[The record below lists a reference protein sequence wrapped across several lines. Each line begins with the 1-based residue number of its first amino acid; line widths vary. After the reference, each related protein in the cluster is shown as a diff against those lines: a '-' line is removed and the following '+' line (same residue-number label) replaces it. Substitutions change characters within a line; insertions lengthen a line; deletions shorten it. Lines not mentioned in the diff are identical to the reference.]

1 MNSKYYIDIEDNIKI
16 DYDPSRKDKRYN
28 LTLGNL
34 STTGWY
40 WSSDNADDLLG
51 FFIRNVNSD
60 FEYDF
65 LREISEKADFASFK
79 KDLLK
84 SASKGGGLYEI
95 SGDNGVWNFTSNLD
109 YIDYEINE
117 IVESRNLKLKTPLK
131 DFIDKIYDLI
141 DINYEDFERKYK
153 QRYIKEVS
161 DVISKSND
169 FEDLYGKLDFYEKSK
184 INDYLKEFINNKIEI
199 AIEKVLNGEK

>member
-51 FFIRNVNSD
+51 FFIRSINSD
-60 FEYDF
+60 FEYNF
-65 LREISEKADFASFK
+65 LREISEKADFATFK

-131 DFIDKIYDLI
+131 DFIDKIYDLT

-169 FEDLYGKLDFYEKSK
+169 FNDLYGKLDFYEKSK

>member
-1 MNSKYYIDIEDNIKI
+1 MDNKYCIDIEDNIKI
-16 DYDPSRKDKRYN
+16 DYDPSRKDKRYS

-40 WSSDNADDLLG
+40 WGSDNVDDLLG
-51 FFIRNVNSD
+51 FFIRSINSD

-65 LREISEKADFASFK
+65 LREISEKADFAVFK

-84 SASKGGGLYEI
+84 SVNKGGGLYEI
-95 SGDNGVWNFTSNLD
+95 SGDNGVWEVTSNLYD

-117 IVESRNLKLKTPLK
+117 IVESRNLKLKIPLK

-141 DINYEDFERKYK
+141 DINYEEFEMKYK
-153 QRYIKEVS
+153 KQYIEEVS
-161 DVISKSND
+161 DVISESND
-169 FEDLYGKLDFYEKSK
+169 FNDLYGKLDFYEKSK
-184 INDYLKEFINNKIEI
+184 INDYLKEFINNKIEN
-199 AIEKVLNGEK
+199 AVEKVIKSK

>member
-109 YIDYEINE
+109 YIDYE
-117 IVESRNLKLKTPLK
+117 
-131 DFIDKIYDLI
+131 
-141 DINYEDFERKYK
+141 
-153 QRYIKEVS
+153 
-161 DVISKSND
+161 
-169 FEDLYGKLDFYEKSK
+169 
-184 INDYLKEFINNKIEI
+184 
-199 AIEKVLNGEK
+199 